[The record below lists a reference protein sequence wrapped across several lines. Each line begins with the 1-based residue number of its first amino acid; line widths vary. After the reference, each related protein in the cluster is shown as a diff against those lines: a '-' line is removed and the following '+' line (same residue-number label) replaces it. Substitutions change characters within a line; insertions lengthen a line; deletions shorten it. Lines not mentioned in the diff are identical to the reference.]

1 MALVRNANV
10 LLEIEEDEVE
20 KYLGKGYSL
29 LDENGNV
36 VKSKL
41 PTEVAE
47 LQKLCIDKDKIIANQ
62 KTQIEAL
69 QAEIKD
75 LKTQPVPKM
84 EMVNTPQKSTLELEP
99 KVPSKRGRKSQQ

>member
-47 LQKLCIDKDKIIANQ
+47 LQKLCIDKDKIIADQ
-62 KTQIEAL
+62 KIQIEAL
-69 QAEIKD
+69 QNEIKS
-75 LKTQPVPKM
+75 LKVIKPIKTEEVSEPV
-84 EMVNTPQKSTLELEP
+84 VT
-99 KVPSKRGRKSQQ
+99 SKTSYKRKKSQ